1 MQKYKTVCEECL
13 CLSRGSERECMF
25 CGSTYLAPATFITV
39 WEMLEDAIHDGA
51 KTGATYEQTR
61 KANYA
66 WEVVFDHFSRDAFV
80 EEEGK

>member
-1 MQKYKTVCEECL
+1 MQKYKTVCEMCL
-13 CLSRGSERECMF
+13 CLSRGNERECMF
-25 CGSTYLAPATFITV
+25 CGSEYLAPATFLTV
-39 WEMLEDAIHDGA
+39 FEMLEDAVVLGA
-51 KTGATYEQTR
+51 KPGATYEQTR